1 MWEGHLGQPQGWKTS
16 LKRASLIKV
25 SGFNR
30 KPWVPAPLGGAWPS
44 CTTELSL
51 SWCSSAVSGF
61 GVPWW
66 WDYRLTLWWQPLLL
80 LHATYDD
87 IINYAVK
94 YLTPT
99 SLPLRGLPGAQGC
112 TCPGHSRTST
122 TQHSEW
128 PSQVL
133 GQSGT
138 QRMKDQSHSSWKN
151 RLGYW
156 RVFPPWWGSFVPLL
170 TFRTSC

>member
-30 KPWVPAPLGGAWPS
+30 KPWVPAPLGGAWQS

-61 GVPWW
+61 GV
-66 WDYRLTLWWQPLLL
+66 L
-80 LHATYDD
+80 
-87 IINYAVK
+87 K